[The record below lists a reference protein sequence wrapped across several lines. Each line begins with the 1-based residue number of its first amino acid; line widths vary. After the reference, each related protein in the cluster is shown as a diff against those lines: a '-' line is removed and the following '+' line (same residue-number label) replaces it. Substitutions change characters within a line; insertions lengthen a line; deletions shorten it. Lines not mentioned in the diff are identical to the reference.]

1 MFLSLSCILFSPLK
15 DANSR
20 KQEAEWKEKAI
31 KELEEW
37 YARQDE
43 QLQKTKANNRS
54 VRWASRRLSPVH
66 LPAHSLGSWLCLPS
80 YERLLPIWKK
90 LLETEAASLLGLM
103 SIIQPGLSVALK
115 LGIVSSAIMV
125 GSGEVAL
132 QNSEMKG
139 QLQSLITLETITD

>member
-1 MFLSLSCILFSPLK
+1 MSSY
-15 DANSR
+15 R
-20 KQEAEWKEKAI
+20 KQKPTTGQSKGFSETE
-31 KELEEW
+31 
-37 YARQDE
+37 
-43 QLQKTKANNRS
+43 S
-54 VRWASRRLSPVH
+54 VH

-80 YERLLPIWKK
+80 Y
-90 LLETEAASLLGLM
+90 EAASLLGLM

-115 LGIVSSAIMV
+115 LGTVSSAIMV